1 MLFMDHYCMDALPFS
16 MKENRSELRVSAN
29 PYDKFIA
36 TILRGWGSQKNF
48 LRYV

>member
-1 MLFMDHYCMDALPFS
+1 MLFMDRFCMDALPFS
-16 MKENRSELRVSAN
+16 MKENRLELRVSAN
-29 PYDKFIA
+29 PYDKLIA